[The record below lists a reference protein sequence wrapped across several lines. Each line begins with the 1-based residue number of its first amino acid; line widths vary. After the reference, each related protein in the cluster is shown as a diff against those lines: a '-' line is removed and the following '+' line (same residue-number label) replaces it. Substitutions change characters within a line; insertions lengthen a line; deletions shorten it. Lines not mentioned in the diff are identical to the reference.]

1 METVTLGS
9 SGLEVSPICF
19 GTWQLGGDW
28 GQFDEYEAVAA
39 IHFAREQGINFFD
52 TAHGYGFG
60 DSESLLGRALRD
72 DLDHRRDQVVIAT
85 KGGLRMDE
93 QAGLV
98 RDSSPEWIREG
109 TLRSLA
115 ALEVD
120 FIDLLQLHWPDPNTP
135 LEQTGAAV
143 QELVDEGLVRH
154 VGVSNFSPGQMDEL
168 SRTRPVETLQPPYS
182 MFRREI
188 EADVLPYCQEHH
200 MGVLVYGPLAH
211 GLLTGTMSP
220 DQSFDAD
227 DWRGSSS
234 EFRGDDLRRNL
245 EIVERL
251 QGFAA
256 ERSVSVS
263 QLAVAWTLA
272 HPAVQVSIVG
282 TRSQKHIEESLGAL
296 EIALS
301 PADLDAIDD
310 MLAGS
315 VQQVG
320 PSPEGMP

>member
-1 METVTLGS
+1 MKTVTLGS
-9 SGLEVSPICF
+9 SGLDVSPIAF

-28 GQFDEYEAVAA
+28 GQFDEDEALAA
-39 IHFAREQGINFFD
+39 IRFARERGINFFD

-60 DSESLLGRALRD
+60 ESERLLGRALRE
-72 DLDHRRDQVVIAT
+72 DLNSRREDVVIAT

-93 QAGLV
+93 RAGLV

-120 FIDLLQLHWPDPNTP
+120 YLDLLQVHWPDAKTA
-135 LEQTGAAV
+135 LQATGEAL
-143 QELVDEGLVRH
+143 QQLVEEGLIRH

-168 SRTRPVETLQPPYS
+168 SRTQPVETLQPAYA
-182 MFRREI
+182 MLRREI
-188 EADVLPYCQEHH
+188 EADVLPYCQEHNI
-200 MGVLVYGPLAH
+200 GVLVYGPLAH
-211 GLLTGTMSP
+211 GVLTGAMAP
-220 DQSFDAD
+220 DQSFAGD

-234 EFRGDDLRRNL
+234 EFRGEALRRNL

-251 QGFAA
+251 KGFAA
-256 ERSVSVS
+256 EREVSVS
-263 QLAVAWTLA
+263 QLAIAWTLA
-272 HPAVQVSIVG
+272 HPAVQVAIVG

-296 EIALS
+296 EINLSADDLSEIDAL
-301 PADLDAIDD
+301 LE
-310 MLAGS
+310 GS
-315 VQQVG
+315 VQLVG